1 MEASEYITDKE
12 IRKVSSQFFKRST
25 NRLIKKAESITPTT
39 LQAYSDLYLEYIHA
53 LDDYFTL
60 CYTLEHRYI
69 ENVWPD
75 KNNKL
80 EVFDKLVWNTTSTSI
95 FQIENFSILQS
106 MFLQYQTAA
115 IKSFNTYLKTILDSI
130 SQDIPKT
137 ETS

>member
-1 MEASEYITDKE
+1 MESSEHITDKE

-25 NRLIKKAESITPTT
+25 NRLIKKAESITPTI
-39 LQAYSDLYLEYIHA
+39 LQAYSDLYLEHIHA

-60 CYTLEHRYI
+60 CYTLEHKYI

-106 MFLQYQTAA
+106 MFLQYQTAT

-130 SQDIPKT
+130 SQEMPKT